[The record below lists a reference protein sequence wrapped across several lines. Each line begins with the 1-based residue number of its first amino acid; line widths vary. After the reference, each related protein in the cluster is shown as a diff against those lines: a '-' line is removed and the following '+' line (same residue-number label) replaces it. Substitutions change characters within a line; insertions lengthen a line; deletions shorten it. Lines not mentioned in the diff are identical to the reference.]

1 MLRDRLGPHMDT
13 GRVLKLAAYYRLLA
27 TLSFVVGFGIV
38 GAGVAL
44 GVWPMLEHMLNNAP
58 QDFDE
63 SIRRAQPV
71 VFVALSA
78 VGLVVWQFGKSFAFV
93 RVISSAAEAGSGGG
107 AVDESA
113 IRSEVGQVVDDRLA
127 AADLSGDA
135 DAGSTGDVQERA
147 ARRRSATTAATDEA
161 TAASATGAT
170 DAGGSNYD
178 ATDTGGA
185 DYDTTAGP
193 DDEYDDA
200 GGTTTEFDTD
210 GADTTTDGDGAG
222 TSGSAAGEESESTG
236 GDTAGT
242 AGGEDP
248 LSAGADDDEDEWR
261 PSN

>member
-1 MLRDRLGPHMDT
+1 MLHDRLGPHMNT

-58 QDFDE
+58 QDFNE

-71 VFVALSA
+71 VFVALTA

-93 RVISSAAEAGSGGG
+93 RVVSSAAEAGSGGDG
-107 AVDESA
+107 VDQSA

-127 AADLSGDA
+127 AADLSGDG
-135 DAGSTGDVQERA
+135 DAGPTGDVQERA

-161 TAASATGAT
+161 TATSATGAT
-170 DAGGSNYD
+170 DAGGS
-178 ATDTGGA
+178 

-200 GGTTTEFDTD
+200 GGTTTEFDTG
-210 GADTTTDGDGAG
+210 GADTTTDGDDAE
-222 TSGSAAGEESESTG
+222 TSGSAAGDESESTG
-236 GDTAGT
+236 GDAAGT
-242 AGGEDP
+242 ADGEDP
-248 LSAGADDDEDEWR
+248 LSAGGEDDDEDEWR